1 LKELVKNFSE
11 KGKVEFEWMN
21 DPHYGH
27 GVYIHPDK
35 SRYDGQFKGGSFNG
49 KGIFKWPDGGEYNGE
64 WKNGLP
70 NGQGIMTLPNGSRYE
85 GEVVYRCHNILL
97 LNCLDIQEPLS
108 LYFIHSQES
117 AYKLNYIN

>member
-11 KGKVEFEWMN
+11 RGKVEFEWMN

-27 GVYIHPDK
+27 GVYILPDK

-85 GEVVYRCHNILL
+85 GEWKKGRFGGKVSFVFS
-97 LNCLDIQEPLS
+97 S
-108 LYFIHSQES
+108 LRKSPPKKGSRQSF
-117 AYKLNYIN
+117 